1 MCSPLLFFLLLFLF
15 RALLVELLVVELIFN
30 NVFSDLSV
38 PQLAAILS
46 CLVYTDGGDEFDG
59 KLRDELQQPFDQLR
73 NIARNVGEVMYEAG
87 DLDGT
92 EEDAVEEFVKQ
103 FRPDMMEIVYEW
115 SQGKQFS
122 EICKINDKIFEGTI
136 IRCMRRLEEFMRQMC
151 LASKVIGDTALE
163 GKFVEAIARL
173 KRDIIFAASLYL

>member
-1 MCSPLLFFLLLFLF
+1 M
-15 RALLVELLVVELIFN
+15 ELIFN

-103 FRPDMMEIVYEW
+103 FRPDMMEIVFEW
-115 SQGKQFS
+115 VNGKKFF
-122 EICKINDKIFEGTI
+122 EICKLNKKIYEGTI
-136 IRCMRRLEEFMRQMC
+136 IRVMRRLEE
-151 LASKVIGDTALE
+151 LISELKKATKVVGDDVLE
-163 GKFVEAIARL
+163 AKFEECSVRIR
-173 KRDIIFAASLYL
+173 RDIIFAASLYL